1 MIGVKSASQLSYF
14 YTNVI
19 ISVSIQKRVIYMLS
33 EIVLDKSK
41 SLPLYLQLYE
51 QIKDLIEEN
60 KLKEDKLPSIRALAG
75 LLGVNN
81 ITVINA
87 YKLLEKEDY
96 IYTIKGSGTF
106 IKNPDLKE
114 ESLLS
119 EDGDM
124 ALMLSGIFPFLKN
137 SIDFA
142 SASPTPEM
150 FPIELFKH
158 ALIDVLDRDGGS
170 AFLYPEISGFLPLR
184 ESISKFLWDN
194 YSIQAPSDQILIT
207 SGGQQGLD
215 IVSKVL
221 IDQGDTIFVENP
233 TYPGAYAAFKSRG
246 AKIIGIP
253 LEDDGINLGVLE
265 SYAKRYKPKFIY
277 VMPNYQSPTT
287 ISYSMEKK
295 QELLRI
301 AKEYNF
307 YIIEDDFLTDL
318 SFIEDKKVPL
328 KTLDKKDK
336 VVFIKSFSKI
346 FMPGVRIGFM
356 ILPQSMYKT
365 IMKAK
370 HSSDI
375 SSSGYLQRAF
385 DLYLRNGYWRNH
397 IEDSRNFY
405 KKRYMLM
412 LDELRGL
419 EPYGFSYKP
428 PGGGLSLWVKLPS
441 DWNSINF
448 YEEASKKNVAL
459 VPGNVFFTEEGTDQN
474 YIRLSFSA
482 VDEDQIKK
490 GMALIKEIIV
500 GKDKDEVHKYMPFL

>member
-1 MIGVKSASQLSYF
+1 
-14 YTNVI
+14 
-19 ISVSIQKRVIYMLS
+19 MLS
-33 EIVLDKSK
+33 NISLNKSD
-41 SLPLYLQLYE
+41 SIALYMQLYE
-51 QIKDLIEEN
+51 QIKNLIDLDQ
-60 KLKEDKLPSIRALAG
+60 LKEDKLPSIRSLSAL
-75 LLGVNN
+75 LSVNN

-106 IKNPDLKE
+106 IKKTELKE
-114 ESLLS
+114 ETLLT

-150 FPIELFKH
+150 FPIELFKQS
-158 ALIDVLDRDGGS
+158 LIDVLDRDGGS

-184 ESISKFLWDN
+184 ESISKFLFEN
-194 YSIQAPSDQILIT
+194 YSIEAQSDQILIT

-215 IVSKVL
+215 IISKAL
-221 IDQGDTIFVENP
+221 IDQGDIIFVENP

-253 LEDDGINLGVLE
+253 LEDDGINIEVLE
-265 SYAKRYKPKFIY
+265 NYAKRYKPKFIY

-287 ISYSMEKK
+287 LCYSEDKK
-295 QELLRI
+295 KELLRLSH
-301 AKEYNF
+301 EYNF

-318 SFIEDKKVPL
+318 SFSEDKKIPL
-328 KTLDKKDK
+328 KAIDRKDK

-356 ILPQSMYKT
+356 ILPKSMFKT

-397 IEDSRNFY
+397 IDNSRKFY
-405 KKRYMLM
+405 EKRYRVMLE
-412 LDELRGL
+412 ELTQL
-419 EPYGFSYKP
+419 ECYGFSFKAP
-428 PGGGLSLWVKLPS
+428 DGGLSIWVKLPS
-441 DWNSINF
+441 NWDSIRF
-448 YEEASKKNVAL
+448 YEEASKREVAL
-459 VPGNVFFTEEGTDQN
+459 VPGNVFFTEEEPDVH

-482 VDEDQIKK
+482 VD
-490 GMALIKEIIV
+490 
-500 GKDKDEVHKYMPFL
+500 

>member
-1 MIGVKSASQLSYF
+1 
-14 YTNVI
+14 
-19 ISVSIQKRVIYMLS
+19 MLS
-33 EIVLDKSK
+33 KIILDKSDTT
-41 SLPLYLQLYE
+41 PLYMQVYE
-51 QIKDLIEEN
+51 QIKDLIEQDQIQD
-60 KLKEDKLPSIRALAG
+60 DKLPSIRALSS

-96 IYTIKGSGTF
+96 IYTVKGSGTF
-106 IKNPDLKE
+106 IQKPDLKE
-114 ESLLS
+114 ETLLT

-150 FPIELFKH
+150 FPIELFKQS
-158 ALIDVLDRDGGS
+158 LIDVLDRDGGS

-184 ESISKFLWDN
+184 ESIAKFLLEN
-194 YSIQAPSDQILIT
+194 YSIEAQSDQILIT

-215 IVSKVL
+215 IISKVL

-253 LEDDGINLGVLE
+253 LEEDGINLGVLE
-265 SYAKRYKPKFIY
+265 NYAKRYKPKFIY

-287 ISYSMEKK
+287 ICYSKEKK
-295 QELLRI
+295 NELLRI
-301 AKEYNF
+301 ASEYDF

-318 SFIEDKKVPL
+318 SFSQDKKIPL
-328 KTLDKKDK
+328 KAEDKKDK

-356 ILPQSMYKT
+356 ILPKTMFKT

-397 IEDSRNFY
+397 IDDSRDFY
-405 KKRYMLM
+405 KKRYLLM
-412 LDELRGL
+412 LEELKQL
-419 EPYGFSYKP
+419 EYFGFSFKAP
-428 PGGGLSLWVKLPS
+428 DGGLSIWVRLPPNWDS
-441 DWNSINF
+441 LHF
-448 YEEASKKNVAL
+448 YKEASKRDVAL
-459 VPGNVFFTEEGTDQN
+459 VPGNVFFIEEEADVH

-490 GMALIKEIIV
+490 GMRIIKEIV
-500 GKDKDEVHKYMPFL
+500 GGTNMDQVHKYMPFL